1 MRFIERL
8 RSERGMT
15 MIELMVSA
23 TICAVGII
31 ATIGVID
38 NSRAVSVKSEKR
50 ETMAHHAQREVEGL
64 MELPF
69 INLAHPSAP
78 AGSPTPGSPASYVSG
93 NQFAY
98 DRNNPTVT
106 EQLVVSPANGE
117 VPATSTEWNDAQA
130 RLSGHVYRF
139 ITQVDTNARRVTVVV
154 TVDGANN
161 PPDLIMSSI
170 KTRPIL

>member
-1 MRFIERL
+1 MRFIRRL
-8 RSERGMT
+8 RCERGMT
-15 MIELMVSA
+15 MIELMVAA

-50 ETMAHHAQREVEGL
+50 ETMAHHAQREVERL

-69 INLAHPSAP
+69 TNLAHPSAP
-78 AGSPTPGSPASYVSG
+78 QASPTPGSPASYVSG

-98 DRNNPTVT
+98 DRNNPTTT
-106 EQLVVSPANGE
+106 EQLVVSPANGQ
-117 VPATSTEWNDAQA
+117 VPASSTPWDDAQS
-130 RLSGHVYRF
+130 RLGGHVYRF

-154 TVDGANN
+154 TVDGENN
-161 PPDLIMSSI
+161 PSDLIMSSI